1 MHLIK
6 KYGNRRLYDTDTSRY
21 VTLEELTAKIRD
33 GAEVRVVDAKTGE
46 DLTQPT
52 LTQIIFEGRGAQD
65 LLPSPLLHQLVR
77 LQDDALS
84 EFFGRYL
91 QGALEL
97 YLTAKRNAQSIMP
110 FNPFLGLGAVA
121 PGFGAWQQPQP
132 QPPAVAP
139 QAPAG
144 PPAASPQDLDALRR
158 ELDEL
163 KRSLHRRR
171 K

>member
-52 LTQIIFEGRGAQD
+52 LTQIIFEGRGAQA
-65 LLPSPLLHQLVR
+65 LLPAQLLHQLVR
-77 LQDDALS
+77 LQEDALA

-97 YLTAKRNAQSIMP
+97 YLNAKRSAQTVMP
-110 FNPFLGLGAVA
+110 FNPFLSLTGVGAPFGSWGQPPVQAPPQPAPTVPVA
-121 PGFGAWQQPQP
+121 P
-132 QPPAVAP
+132 
-139 QAPAG
+139 
-144 PPAASPQDLDALRR
+144 AATDLESLRK